1 MLTITYFYDS
11 ESMDIDK
18 VPDVDNIPKPIA
30 DALKELVYLDDNQIT
45 DVLCRKRDLNTDFRV
60 ENPSAL
66 LAEGLARG
74 TQFLHIIVE
83 DTPDQGVIR

>member
-1 MLTITYFYDS
+1 MTVRRSHSRRGGENEF
-11 ESMDIDK
+11 M
-18 VPDVDNIPKPIA
+18 
-30 DALKELVYLDDNQIT
+30 LKELVYLDDNQIT

-83 DTPDQGVIR
+83 DAPDQGVIR